1 MDGGFVAP
9 RLAGTTPP
17 LADTGQT
24 RRRPWWLVALG
35 AAGVVLV
42 AVLLLSLI
50 NTSPKFVS
58 RVTVVNRTP
67 YDLQVSVT
75 NGHGNGWME
84 LTTAKAQAS
93 TDINQV
99 VDQGGT
105 WTFRFSGQGIDG
117 GELTL
122 SRSALAQSSWRV
134 TVPDAVSQRLAG
146 AHAPTT
152 PNTSTP

>member
-1 MDGGFVAP
+1 MAP

-17 LADTGQT
+17 LADTDQT
-24 RRRPWWLVALG
+24 RRRPWWLIALG
-35 AAGVVLV
+35 AAGIVLV

-58 RVTVVNRTP
+58 RVTIVNRSP

-75 NGHGNGWME
+75 NSHRDGWMD
-84 LTTAKAQAS
+84 LTTAKAQTA
-93 TDINQV
+93 TDISQV

-105 WTFRFSGQGIDG
+105 WTFHFTGQGVDG

-122 SRSALAQSSWRV
+122 SRAALAQSNWRV
-134 TVPDAVSQRLAG
+134 TVPDAVSQRLAD
-146 AHAPTT
+146 ARAPTT

>member
-1 MDGGFVAP
+1 MAP

-35 AAGVVLV
+35 AAGIVLV
-42 AVLLLSLI
+42 AVVLLSLL

-58 RVTVVNRTP
+58 RVTVVNRSP

-75 NGHGNGWME
+75 NSHRDGWME

-93 TDINQV
+93 TDVNQV

-105 WTFRFSGQGIDG
+105 WTFRFSGQGVDA

-122 SRSALAQSSWRV
+122 NRAALAQSNWRV
-134 TVPDAVSQRLAG
+134 TVPDAVSRRLAD
-146 AHAPTT
+146 AKAPPT